1 MNSIQLP
8 TLPTSIITEFGDS
21 LQQSLEKELD
31 ILLQENNIADE
42 LFQLIGK
49 EVKIIYKNSNKILFA
64 IRTGKSCDFDV
75 LLEECKVKIDE
86 LTIVIKDSGSK
97 AFFFGLDNAIE
108 KYAEVYMLQHFFKT
122 GTLPSQ
128 KAIDCGDEQ
137 YLGAALNFSQELS
150 KYVIGRACECDIK
163 SISICKKL
171 VSQLNG
177 KMIEF
182 DFRNGNLRR
191 KYDGLKYALKNMED
205 VTYEL
210 SLVIDVSSIDE
221 SNDIAPPS
229 KKTKL
234 NNDNVIEPIEEI
246 SLICC
251 EEIDAI
257 RSRMD
262 AQDKQR
268 EEIIK
273 QSRDVQK
280 LSKQSIFSIHRND
293 IKEAKA
299 KLDRAYGLA
308 KGIMTTIVVPYPI
321 LRNGAFANCL
331 EEWAEAALTLAWV
344 EHNRI
349 LLKEEMELINT
360 AEYVGALSDFT
371 GEIGRMA
378 VAKASVRDIHTV
390 KQILEA
396 DIVTSEAIQLLNT
409 TGKYSKKSDAVTVNM
424 KKVQSIVYDLNLLNH
439 GGRAGKPTDEP
450 VLKKDVDNE

>member
-1 MNSIQLP
+1 
-8 TLPTSIITEFGDS
+8 
-21 LQQSLEKELD
+21 
-31 ILLQENNIADE
+31 
-42 LFQLIGK
+42 
-49 EVKIIYKNSNKILFA
+49 
-64 IRTGKSCDFDV
+64 
-75 LLEECKVKIDE
+75 
-86 LTIVIKDSGSK
+86 
-97 AFFFGLDNAIE
+97 
-108 KYAEVYMLQHFFKT
+108 
-122 GTLPSQ
+122 
-128 KAIDCGDEQ
+128 
-137 YLGAALNFSQELS
+137 
-150 KYVIGRACECDIK
+150 
-163 SISICKKL
+163 
-171 VSQLNG
+171 
-177 KMIEF
+177 MIEF

-210 SLVIDVSSIDE
+210 SLVMDISAIEESEDVTP
-221 SNDIAPPS
+221 AS
-229 KKTKL
+229 KKAKL
-234 NNDNVIEPIEEI
+234 DNDSTSCESIEEI

-257 RSRMD
+257 RRRMD

-293 IKEAKA
+293 IKEAKS
-299 KLDRAYGLA
+299 KLDKAHGLA
-308 KGIMTTIVVPYPI
+308 KGIMTSIVEPYPM
-321 LRNGAFANCL
+321 LRQGAFTNSL

-344 EHNRI
+344 EQNRI

-360 AEYVGALSDFT
+360 VEYIGALSDFT
-371 GEIGRMA
+371 GEIGRIA

-409 TGKYSKKSDAVTVNM
+409 TGKYAKKSDAVTVNM

-439 GGRAGKPTDEP
+439 GGRAGKIVDEP
-450 VLKKDVDNE
+450 VAKKEGDDDE